1 VVSGYQLLV
10 SRAKVTAG
18 DEVLAERAS
27 VSVKN
32 NVARFTAN
40 GQEHTMEVASIEKG
54 RKVATVTG
62 TDGTVWTVARAG
74 CGCGGGR

>member
-1 VVSGYQLLV
+1 MSAYQLLV

-18 DEVLAERAS
+18 DEVLTERAS
-27 VSVKN
+27 VSVRN

-40 GQEHTMEVASIEKG
+40 GHEHTMEVASIEKG

-62 TDGTVWTVARAG
+62 TDGTVWTVSVK
-74 CGCGGGR
+74 GRG